1 MDLVLRDPY
10 AASPVSS
17 SVIRVVDV
25 TKPKGAKGTGKKTA
39 KTTKAAGAYLTF
51 VDGAFVA
58 HSRTKK
64 AAAAVPTKRP
74 LAVVPPP
81 PAAPKVKKP
90 KHELTFTAMGPG
102 KAVGISCNGKELL
115 AEVVFQESFSL
126 GDSCIRVDGH
136 VVHKYK
142 VTDKIA
148 VGGMT
153 ARSLMNLH

>member
-1 MDLVLRDPY
+1 MSIVPMDYHYGTGPSSSSVL
-10 AASPVSS
+10 SS
-17 SVIRVVDV
+17 SVIRVVEA
-25 TKPKGAKGTGKKTA
+25 TKPKGAKGTGKKTTPSKA
-39 KTTKAAGAYLTF
+39 LTTATTK
-51 VDGAFVA
+51 
-58 HSRTKK
+58 KK
-64 AAAAVPTKRP
+64 PVAAV
-74 LAVVPPP
+74 PP

-115 AEVVFQESFSL
+115 AEVVFQDSFSL

-136 VVHKYK
+136 VVQKYK

-153 ARSLMNLH
+153 ARNLMNLH

>member
-1 MDLVLRDPY
+1 MSIVPMDYHYGTGPSSSSV
-10 AASPVSS
+10 SSS
-17 SVIRVVDV
+17 SVIRVVEA
-25 TKPKGAKGTGKKTA
+25 TKPKGAKGTGKKT
-39 KTTKAAGAYLTF
+39 TPSKAATTA
-51 VDGAFVA
+51 A
-58 HSRTKK
+58 SKK
-64 AAAAVPTKRP
+64 KPVAAV
-74 LAVVPPP
+74 P

-115 AEVVFQESFSL
+115 AEVVFQDSFSL

-136 VVHKYK
+136 VVQKYK